1 MSDAREVTCRP
12 RWTGALWILVGL
24 GAAGTAAAVA
34 LRAYTGVHAWP
45 AVGVLPALT
54 GLVALW
60 KCTARLRAD
69 ARGLHSRTLLRR
81 RSVPWSEVADLRLR
95 LMYAQLHR
103 SEESRRVS
111 VLLRDGRT
119 WVLPLPRS
127 WTSDARE
134 FDETLEA
141 LRALHRR
148 HGPPEATGE
157 PAHRTVISAG
167 TTGSGW
173 TGSLL
178 LCALLLTGA
187 GLSVWAI
194 PAAGAYERDW
204 RAAVPCAAE
213 PGRQDPGDCPTVVP
227 AVIRYT
233 EPQPNRKTGWLYFTG
248 ARPLERLAVSQE
260 AADAFRPGDRVRLTL
275 WRGEVKAVAGDRHT
289 WRDHTAGV
297 GDLAMVAAGLTL
309 LAGYPAARML
319 LRVRS
324 RRRPDGEVLP
334 SALPFAAALAVT
346 ALWLLPLCY
355 LHPTAPFAS
364 PTTTTWTALGTVTTL
379 TLVVWAWRATRIR
392 PPGPLG
398 PLGPPGETG
407 QTGERLVRPGEPAEG
422 EVFLPARFLEATA
435 YNPHRFGTHVVVGG
449 DGPPAVVPHSGPGRF
464 AARPVPV
471 SRLTLQRVRRARGDD
486 PGVIPGDW
494 HVAELDDAGTP
505 VRLAAAPAD
514 LTRILRELP
523 ARRTRPD
530 QPSDLTAP

>member
-34 LRAYTGVHAWP
+34 LWAYTGVHAWP

-127 WTSDARE
+127 WTSDAQE

-178 LCALLLTGA
+178 LCALLPAGA

-194 PAAGAYERDW
+194 PSAGAYERDW
-204 RAAVPCAAE
+204 TAAVPCAAE
-213 PGRQDPGDCPTVVP
+213 PGRQDPGDCLTVAP

-233 EPQPNRKTGWLYFTG
+233 EPQPNRKTSWLYITG

-260 AADAFRPGDRVRLTL
+260 AADAFRPGDRVRLTW

-309 LAGYPAARML
+309 VAGYPAARML

-379 TLVVWAWRATRIR
+379 TLVVRAWRTTRIR

-398 PLGPPGETG
+398 PPGETG
-407 QTGERLVRPGEPAEG
+407 EPLARPGEPAEG
-422 EVFLPARFLEATA
+422 EVFLPPVSWRPPLTTRTTSV
-435 YNPHRFGTHVVVGG
+435 PTSSWGG
-449 DGPPAVVPHSGPGRF
+449 DGPPAVIPHSGPGRF

>member
-81 RSVPWSEVADLRLR
+81 RSV
-95 LMYAQLHR
+95 
-103 SEESRRVS
+103 
-111 VLLRDGRT
+111 
-119 WVLPLPRS
+119 
-127 WTSDARE
+127 
-134 FDETLEA
+134 
-141 LRALHRR
+141 
-148 HGPPEATGE
+148 
-157 PAHRTVISAG
+157 
-167 TTGSGW
+167 
-173 TGSLL
+173 
-178 LCALLLTGA
+178 
-187 GLSVWAI
+187 
-194 PAAGAYERDW
+194 
-204 RAAVPCAAE
+204 
-213 PGRQDPGDCPTVVP
+213 
-227 AVIRYT
+227 
-233 EPQPNRKTGWLYFTG
+233 
-248 ARPLERLAVSQE
+248 
-260 AADAFRPGDRVRLTL
+260 PGDRVRLTL

-398 PLGPPGETG
+398 PPG

-514 LTRILRELP
+514 LARILRELP

>member
-34 LRAYTGVHAWP
+34 LWAYTGVHAWP

-127 WTSDARE
+127 WTSDAQE

-178 LCALLLTGA
+178 LCALLPAGA

-194 PAAGAYERDW
+194 PSAGAYERDW
-204 RAAVPCAAE
+204 TAAVPCAAE
-213 PGRQDPGDCPTVVP
+213 PGRQDPGDCLTVAP

-233 EPQPNRKTGWLYFTG
+233 EPQPNRKTSWLYITG

-260 AADAFRPGDRVRLTL
+260 AADAFRPGDRVRLTW

-309 LAGYPAARML
+309 VAGYPAARML

-379 TLVVWAWRATRIR
+379 TLVVRAWRTTRIR

-398 PLGPPGETG
+398 PPGETG
-407 QTGERLVRPGEPAEG
+407 EPLARPGEPAEG

-435 YNPHRFGTHVVVGG
+435 YNPHHFGTHVVVGG
-449 DGPPAVVPHSGPGRF
+449 GASMSFVKAPLSGLGWF
-464 AARPVPV
+464 GVAGVM
-471 SRLTLQRVRRARGDD
+471 RRAR
-486 PGVIPGDW
+486 
-494 HVAELDDAGTP
+494 
-505 VRLAAAPAD
+505 RL
-514 LTRILRELP
+514 
-523 ARRTRPD
+523 
-530 QPSDLTAP
+530 